1 MGTERKRN
9 LDAEV
14 RSTQRSAES
23 QRHGRSPSANGAAP
37 EPGGHGPGLPVKR
50 HYSRRRAVVILL
62 LWLTVVAAFIPLVID
77 FTSRIQS
84 TLSGMKGTPSE
95 NVRINVVKNFSTALA
110 FPTAIVWDAKGLP
123 PAEADAAWKNLLAA
137 LSADP
142 AVNDVTDGNVMIENW
157 PRSDWHAA
165 FVAVKASTYG
175 GAEKVVPSLRA
186 DVAKLSF
193 PGAQKPWVTGGPA
206 LFLDLNIASTES
218 LRSGELIALPVA
230 FIILLFVFRSFV
242 AAFLPVMVATIGVIC
257 TLGILSFFATP
268 HLHYLPFLPAMGVTF
283 FVPNLVT
290 MIGLGVGID
299 YCLIYLARYRRER
312 ANHLTTQEA
321 LLLTRQTA
329 GKTVLVSAVLVMSG
343 FLTLLFIPLEFFTSI
358 ALGGMLVVASV
369 ALATLTLLPAMI
381 FLVGSKLEW
390 GSSVLCPASR
400 LKLGRSFFDHWG
412 QFVVRR
418 RWGCVALGL
427 ILLTLLAIPF
437 FRLHISS
444 VEAKNIPSK
453 SDSRQGYES
462 LYHELGPGWM
472 MPAIVLVQHPTKDWM
487 NGDGL
492 AQEKN
497 LVDQLAKLDNTE
509 KVLTVTDNS
518 GSRRAQQMRMGMLTS
533 FNDTSQSII
542 MMLSHE
548 DPESRAARDWLDRIT
563 TVLKDAEKAAPSGP
577 RYSLGGLPAVT
588 HTADNVIMGALPM
601 VILAT
606 LASTFVLLTLF
617 MRSVLVSLKAIILNL
632 FCVMAAYGFQV
643 VCFQD
648 GWGARLFHLFPT
660 DGLNTV
666 VLVIC
671 FCALFGLSM
680 DYEVFILSAVRES
693 WLDNHNINLAVQEGL
708 LRVAG
713 IITSA
718 AFIMIAVFLSFAF
731 GDVVEIEQLGV
742 GLSFA
747 VLLDATVIRLL
758 LVPGIM
764 TLMGRWAFWCPG
776 HKLPVAERHPR
787 GHHYHG
793 EKLSPPDE
801 VKRVAGL

>member
-1 MGTERKRN
+1 MDPKI
-9 LDAEV
+9 
-14 RSTQRSAES
+14 RSNHRAAES
-23 QRHGRSPSANGAAP
+23 RIKARSSSLNGTGP
-37 EPGGHGPGLPVKR
+37 ESGEHGLPVKR
-50 HYSRRRAVVILL
+50 LYSRRYAVFSLL
-62 LWLTVVAAFIPLVID
+62 CWLVLLGLFTPLAVD
-77 FTSRIQS
+77 FASRIQS

-110 FPTAIVWDAKGLP
+110 FPTAIVWDAKGVP
-123 PAEADAAWKNLLAA
+123 PADADAAWKNLLAA
-137 LSADP
+137 LAADSS
-142 AVNDVTDGNVMIENW
+142 VNDVTDGNVMIENW

-165 FVAVKASTYG
+165 FVAVGASTYG
-175 GAEKVVPSLRA
+175 GAEKVVPKLRA
-186 DVAKLSF
+186 DVAALSY
-193 PGAQKPWVTGGPA
+193 PGPNHPWVTGGPA
-206 LFLDLNIASTES
+206 LFLDLNIASTKS
-218 LRSGELIALPVA
+218 LRSGEMIALPVT
-230 FIILLFVFRSFV
+230 FIILLLVFRSVV
-242 AAFLPVMVATIGVIC
+242 AAFLPVMVATIGVVC
-257 TLGILSFFATP
+257 TLGILSYLSSP
-268 HLHYLPFLPAMGVTF
+268 HFFLPAMGVTF

-321 LLLTRQTA
+321 LLLTRRTA
-329 GKTVLVSAVLVMSG
+329 GKTVLASAVLVMSG
-343 FLTLLFIPLEFFTSI
+343 FLTLLFIPLEFFNSI
-358 ALGGMLVVASV
+358 AVGGMLVVACV

-381 FLVGSKLEW
+381 FLVGFRLEW
-390 GSSVLCPASR
+390 GSSWLCPLKN
-400 LKLGRSFFDHWG
+400 LKLGKLCLDNWG

-418 RWGCVALGL
+418 PWSCVVIGLL
-427 ILLTLLAIPF
+427 ILTILALPAY
-437 FRLHISS
+437 RLETAS
-444 VEAKNIPSK
+444 VEAKNIPPQ

-462 LYHELGPGWM
+462 LSKNLGSGWM
-472 MPAIVLVQHPTKDWM
+472 MPAIILVEHPTQDWM
-487 NGDGL
+487 NADGL
-492 AQEKN
+492 AQEKK
-497 LVDQLAKLDNTE
+497 LVDDLSQLSNTE
-509 KVLTVTDNS
+509 KVLTVTDTT
-518 GSRRAQQMRMGMLTS
+518 GSRRLQQTRMGLLTS
-533 FNDTSQSII
+533 GTDPSQSVIL
-542 MMLSHE
+542 MLSRT
-548 DPESRAARDWLDRIT
+548 DPQSLAARDWLDQIT
-563 TVLKDAEKAAPSGP
+563 KLLHDSEKANPAGP
-577 RYSLGGLPAVT
+577 RYSVGGLPSVT
-588 HTADNVIMGALPM
+588 LSADRVIKSTLPL
-601 VILAT
+601 VIFAT
-606 LASTFVLLTLF
+606 LASTFVLLTAF
-617 MRSVLVSLKAIILNL
+617 MRSVLISLKAIVLNL

-643 VCFQD
+643 ICFQD

-666 VLVIC
+666 VMVIC

-693 WLDNHNINLAVQEGL
+693 WLDNHNMNLAVQEGL

-776 HKLPVAERHPR
+776 RKLPTAERHPR

-793 EKLSPPDE
+793 EKLSASDE
-801 VKRVAGL
+801 AKRVAGL

>member
-1 MGTERKRN
+1 M
-9 LDAEV
+9 V
-14 RSTQRSAES
+14 S
-23 QRHGRSPSANGAAP
+23 
-37 EPGGHGPGLPVKR
+37 
-50 HYSRRRAVVILL
+50 LL
-62 LWLTVVAAFIPLVID
+62 FWLTMVAVFILPAID
-77 FTSRIQS
+77 FTNHIQS
-84 TLSGMKGTPSE
+84 TLNGMKGTPSE
-95 NVRINVVKNFSTALA
+95 NVRINVVKNFSTAMA
-110 FPTAIVWDAKGLP
+110 FPTAIVWDAKGVP
-123 PAEADAAWKNLLAA
+123 PADADAAWKNVLAA
-137 LSADP
+137 VRADSS
-142 AVNDVTDGNVMIENW
+142 VNDVTDGNILIENW

-165 FVAVKASTYG
+165 FVAVHASTYG
-175 GAEKVVPSLRA
+175 EAQNLVPNLRA
-186 DVAKLSF
+186 DVARLAF
-193 PGAQKPWVTGGPA
+193 PGPSRPWITGGPA
-206 LFLDLNIASTES
+206 LFLDLNLASTDS
-218 LRSGELIALPVA
+218 LRTGELIALPVT
-230 FIILLFVFRSFV
+230 FIILLFVFRSLV
-242 AAFLPVMVATIGVIC
+242 AAFLPVIVAVLGVVC
-257 TLGILSFFATP
+257 TLGILSFFATT
-268 HLHYLPFLPAMGVTF
+268 HAYLPMLPAMGVTF

-312 ANHLTTQEA
+312 AAHLTTQEA
-321 LLLTRQTA
+321 LLMTRRTA
-329 GKTVLVSAVLVMSG
+329 GKTVLASAVLVMSG
-343 FLTLLFIPLEFFTSI
+343 FLTLLFIPLDFFNSI
-358 ALGGMLVVASV
+358 AVGGMLVVALV

-381 FLVGSKLEW
+381 FLAGSWLEW
-390 GSSVLCPASR
+390 GSRSLGTLNR
-400 LKLGRSFFDHWG
+400 LKLRTPFFDHWG
-412 QFVVRR
+412 RFVVRR
-418 RWGCVALGL
+418 AWGCVAAGL
-427 ILLTLLAIPF
+427 IILTLLAIPF
-437 FRLHISS
+437 SRLRIAS

-453 SDSRQGYES
+453 SESRLGYES
-462 LYHELGPGWM
+462 LSKNLGAGWM
-472 MPAIVLVQHPTKDWM
+472 MPAIILVQHPTKDWL

-497 LVDQLAKLDNTE
+497 LVDLLTQLPNTE

-518 GSRRAQQMRMGMLTS
+518 GPRRAQQTRMGLLTS
-533 FNDTSQSII
+533 FNDPSQSVI
-542 MMLSHE
+542 MMLSRT
-548 DPESRAARDWLDRIT
+548 DPQSPTARDWLDQVT
-563 TVLKDAEKAAPSGP
+563 ALLKKSEAAAPDGP
-577 RYSLGGLPAVT
+577 HYSLGGLPSVT
-588 HTADNVIMGALPM
+588 LSADRVIIDALPM

-606 LASTFVLLTLF
+606 LASTFVLLTIF
-617 MRSVLVSLKAIILNL
+617 MRSVLISLKAIVLNL

-643 VCFQD
+643 ICFQD

-693 WLDNHNINLAVQEGL
+693 WLDNHTMSLAVQEGL

-764 TLMGRWAFWCPG
+764 TLMGRWAFWYPG

-787 GHHYHG
+787 GHHYQG
-793 EKLSPPDE
+793 EKLTPPE
-801 VKRVAGL
+801 EPKRVAGL

>member
-1 MGTERKRN
+1 VISVMFWITMVVVFTP
-9 LDAEV
+9 L
-14 RSTQRSAES
+14 
-23 QRHGRSPSANGAAP
+23 
-37 EPGGHGPGLPVKR
+37 
-50 HYSRRRAVVILL
+50 AVQ
-62 LWLTVVAAFIPLVID
+62 

-110 FPTAIVWDAKGLP
+110 FPTAIVWEAKDVP
-123 PAEADAAWKNLLAA
+123 PADADTAWKNLLAA
-137 LSADP
+137 IHADP
-142 AVNDVTDGNVMIENW
+142 TVNDVTDGNIMIENW

-165 FVAVKASTYG
+165 FVAVGATTYG
-175 GAEKVVPSLRA
+175 GAEKVVPNLRA
-186 DVAKLSF
+186 DVARLSF
-193 PGAQKPWVTGGPA
+193 PGSHRPWVTGGPA

-230 FIILLFVFRSFV
+230 FIILLLVFRSFV
-242 AAFLPVMVATIGVIC
+242 AALLPVMVATLGVIC
-257 TLGILSFFATP
+257 TLGILYLFARGVPPDILAWLPLP
-268 HLHYLPFLPAMGVTF
+268 HRILNVLGRGMPVTF

-329 GKTVLVSAVLVMSG
+329 GRTVLASAVLVMSG
-343 FLTLLFIPLEFFTSI
+343 FITLLFIPLEFFTSI
-358 ALGGMLVVASV
+358 AVGGMLVVACV
-369 ALATLTLLPAMI
+369 AVATLTLLPAMI
-381 FLVGSKLEW
+381 FLIGSWLEW
-390 GSSVLCPASR
+390 GSALLCPQNR
-400 LKLGRSFFDHWG
+400 LKIGSRFFDRWG

-418 RWGCVALGL
+418 PWSCVVIGM
-427 ILLTLLAIPF
+427 ILLTFLAIPF
-437 FRLHISS
+437 WRLQIAS
-444 VEAKNIPSK
+444 VEAKNIPLK
-453 SDSRQGYES
+453 SESRQGYES
-462 LYHELGPGWM
+462 LSANLGAGWM
-472 MPAIVLVQHPTKDWM
+472 MPAIILVQHPAQDWM

-497 LVDQLAKLDNTE
+497 LVDRLAQLPNTE
-509 KVLTVTDNS
+509 KVMTVTDNS
-518 GSRRAQQMRMGMLTS
+518 GSRRAQQTRMGLLTS
-533 FNDTSQSII
+533 FNDTSQNVIL
-542 MMLSHE
+542 MLSHD
-548 DPESRAARDWLDRIT
+548 DPQSPVARGWLDQIT
-563 TVLKDAEKAAPSGP
+563 ALLKKTEAAAPDGP
-577 RYSLGGLPAVT
+577 RYSVGGLPSVT
-588 HTADNVIMGALPM
+588 LSADRVIMGALPM

-606 LASTFVLLTLF
+606 LASTFVLLTVF
-617 MRSVLVSLKAIILNL
+617 MRSILISLKAIVLNL

-643 VCFQD
+643 ICFQD

-693 WLDNHNINLAVQEGL
+693 WLDNHNMNLAVQEGL

-764 TLMGRWAFWCPG
+764 TLMGRWAFWFPG

-793 EKLSPPDE
+793 EKLTPQDE
-801 VKRVAGL
+801 AKRVAGL